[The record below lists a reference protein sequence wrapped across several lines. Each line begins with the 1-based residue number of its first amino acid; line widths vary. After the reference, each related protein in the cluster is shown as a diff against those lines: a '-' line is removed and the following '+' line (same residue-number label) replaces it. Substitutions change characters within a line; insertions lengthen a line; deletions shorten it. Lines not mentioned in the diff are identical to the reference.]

1 MSSELDRKLAR
12 LYESLGTETQ
22 YAPMPAA
29 EELRRR
35 GDRRTLSRT
44 TLAVAA
50 AALLATGV
58 AVGGNQLLGR
68 DGSRVVPA
76 PPVPSATPSGSPSV
90 SPSVSPSPS
99 DSPAPSA
106 SRATSPATPTR
117 GTQPPPTSVPN
128 SVFLTSAEIN
138 GEMAD
143 SDQGVQ
149 FPDLC
154 GRGPVEDPRAAL
166 ARVRSG
172 FAREPGVPVDNVP
185 DATLY
190 HSVAR
195 YPSTARALAWMLD
208 LEDAVL
214 TCPVMDRGNGGGRT
228 LYRLLPGQPALG
240 DQVLFIE
247 EKHRVYDVVRER
259 FTDNYSVVYTV
270 AIRHGDSI
278 AVIYTQVYEDF
289 GFTGPTRM
297 RQLAAIAADRLEEWR
312 GVVTGSS

>member
-1 MSSELDRKLAR
+1 MSTELDQRLTR
-12 LYESLGTETQ
+12 LYSSLATEIQ
-22 YAPMPAA
+22 YTPLPAP

-50 AALLATGV
+50 AAVLATGV
-58 AVGGNQLLGR
+58 AFGGNELLGR

-76 PPVPSATPSGSPSV
+76 PPVPSPSASPSA
-90 SPSVSPSPS
+90 SPSTSPSAAPS
-99 DSPAPSA
+99 PSA
-106 SRATSPATPTR
+106 SRSATPPAP
-117 GTQPPPTSVPN
+117 TQGAKPPTTVPN

-138 GEMAD
+138 GEMTD
-143 SDQGVQ
+143 SDRGIQ

-154 GRGPVEDPRAAL
+154 GRGPVEDPRAEL

-172 FAREPGVPVDNVP
+172 FTREPGEPVENLP

-214 TCPVMDRGNGGGRT
+214 SCPRRAQGTGGGET
-228 LYRLLPGQPALG
+228 LYRLLPDPPALG
-240 DQVLFIE
+240 DQVLFVE
-247 EKHRVYDVVRER
+247 ERIRAFDVVKDE
-259 FTDNYSVVYTV
+259 FSDNYAVVYTV
-270 AIRHGDSI
+270 AIRHGD
-278 AVIYTQVYEDF
+278 AVTVLYTQPYEDF

-297 RQLAAIAADRLEEWR
+297 RQLAAVAADRLVKWR
-312 GVVTGSS
+312 GDVAPGS